1 MLGWI
6 YNNNNIASKT
16 QTVGLLHSEAGGWS
30 NETTYIVSGG
40 RFDSAE
46 NQVLESCSVVKKSV
60 FLSLQ
65 GLFTLQK
72 NL

>member
-46 NQVLESCSVVKKSV
+46 IQVLESCSVVK
-60 FLSLQ
+60 
-65 GLFTLQK
+65 
-72 NL
+72 